1 MAGHNVD
8 KENKNLVSLIF
19 ELNLEKKVHLLGELE
34 DTKSF
39 FNKIDYLVSSSSFG
53 ESFPN
58 VIAESM
64 LHGIPCVSTNV
75 GDTKKIISNF
85 GWISEPSNPEKLCI
99 KIQEAIKLK
108 HTNHK
113 KFIILKKKNRASIIK
128 RYHINLMLSKYSKV
142 WRKFVN

>member
-53 ESFPN
+53 ESSQMLLG
-58 VIAESM
+58 SM

-75 GDTKKIISNF
+75 DETKKIISNF
-85 GWISEPSNPEKLCI
+85 GGISEPSNPEKLCI

-108 HTNHK
+108 KTNYK